1 MTALAAVAAA
11 LPTCAFAALPDAPLL
26 EPAPQMLADLGSP
39 AGALWIG
46 AYFGAIGFAI
56 LFSLM
61 QLVGRRDALYG
72 WYALY
77 VFTMGVSQAA
87 ASGLVKVYLL
97 PQWPQAQPALRLLAP
112 LVATTFGL
120 LLARQTLPPQL
131 VGRRL
136 HGAGTVAIVLGF
148 CIAGLFWAV
157 PVHWL
162 WLLGNAYFLCSLAI
176 LALSFMRAWQRGLRQ
191 IHGFALGF
199 AVTAVAAA
207 GTSMANMGLIS
218 VDQWSPY
225 ARMVAG
231 VLEALILTYALGL
244 GLQMETAQLGMR
256 DTSRP
261 RDPATG
267 FFTAPALIEQINALL
282 LRYRRT
288 DTRGAVIMFD
298 ISNWKDLT
306 LSHGETIS
314 ENMLK
319 AARRL
324 IASNMREADVAVRAS
339 TTRLA
344 LVLTR
349 TSAPVEVLAVAQR
362 IIDQGMRH
370 APELPEPE
378 RLHFHA
384 AVAYLPDDV
393 TRRATGLVQAMHR
406 ALDQTRPGSGV
417 RLREIGEP
425 SIGMLRRTASAAR

>member
-1 MTALAAVAAA
+1 
-11 LPTCAFAALPDAPLL
+11 
-26 EPAPQMLADLGSP
+26 
-39 AGALWIG
+39 
-46 AYFGAIGFAI
+46 
-56 LFSLM
+56 FSLM

-136 HGAGTVAIVLGF
+136 HGAGTVTIVLGF

-231 VLEALILTYALGL
+231 VLEALTLTYALGL

-267 FFTAPALIEQINALL
+267 FFTAPALLEQINALL

-298 ISNWKDLT
+298 IS
-306 LSHGETIS
+306 
-314 ENMLK
+314 
-319 AARRL
+319 
-324 IASNMREADVAVRAS
+324 
-339 TTRLA
+339 
-344 LVLTR
+344 
-349 TSAPVEVLAVAQR
+349 
-362 IIDQGMRH
+362 
-370 APELPEPE
+370 
-378 RLHFHA
+378 
-384 AVAYLPDDV
+384 
-393 TRRATGLVQAMHR
+393 
-406 ALDQTRPGSGV
+406 
-417 RLREIGEP
+417 
-425 SIGMLRRTASAAR
+425 